1 MTTPAEAARVLAKCG
16 ASDPLFSRPDP
27 VMAVAWAE
35 IFSRHNLA
43 VEDLLD
49 AVPIHY
55 GESAERAMP
64 VHLIRI
70 ARELRRV
77 RAEREKAATEHHAAQ
92 ALPPGTAASETR
104 RAEVMRMVRQ
114 IANRKAV
121 PAAYSQ
127 ENH

>member
-1 MTTPAEAARVLAKCG
+1 MTTPAEAAQVLAKC
-16 ASDPLFSRPDP
+16 ACYDPVFSRPDAAL
-27 VMAVAWAE
+27 AVGWAE
-35 IFSRHNLA
+35 AFDRYQL
-43 VEDLLD
+43 ELPDLLA
-49 AVPIHY
+49 AVTSHY
-55 GESAERAMP
+55 SESADRAMP

-70 ARELRRV
+70 AREIRRV